1 MSIFK
6 NKGKQAEGTTK
17 NHNIKNVFGLAYGD
31 NDDRLCNGFDMV
43 SLSNLLDDKETNKA
57 DTIKYKSERN
67 KRRKAIASSYDE
79 FHYYHQRQLVGYY
92 SRKYLLSEYNQLV
105 GSDFKYRLDF
115 VIGNVDS
122 DHTEDDRAEHTMF
135 LANAE
140 YHTEIASD
148 YVEKIRRSFYLALD
162 FAYLRGMKN
171 YATGGKYEVKFGE
184 LNFADEFDLQGSNDH
199 SVKLTLPH
207 SYKTEV
213 MGSGLEVIDSK
224 YLTVRL
230 KEYASIIVNCA
241 MYHADVLKV
250 VKPFNSSEVEQL
262 HIAKLGDTVLYAKT
276 NQQLTKKVLK
286 HFEEVNELE
295 AVA

>member
-1 MSIFK
+1 MNIFK

-17 NHNIKNVFGLAYGD
+17 NHNLKNVFGLGYGD

-43 SLSNLLDDKETNKA
+43 SLSNLLADKAINKI
-57 DTIKYKSERN
+57 DTIKYKAERN

-105 GSDFKYRLDF
+105 ESDFKYRLNF

-135 LANAE
+135 LGNAE
-140 YHTEIASD
+140 YHAEIASD
-148 YVEKIRRSFYLALD
+148 YVEKIRGNLFLALD

-184 LNFADEFDLQGSNDH
+184 LNFANEFDLQGSNDH
-199 SVKLTLPH
+199 SVKLTLPQT
-207 SYKTEV
+207 YKTEV

-224 YLTVRL
+224 YLTVTL
-230 KEYASIIVNCA
+230 KEYTSIIVNCS
-241 MYHADVLKV
+241 MFYADVLKV
-250 VKPFNSSEVEQL
+250 IKPFNASEVEQL

-286 HFEEVNELE
+286 NFEEINELG